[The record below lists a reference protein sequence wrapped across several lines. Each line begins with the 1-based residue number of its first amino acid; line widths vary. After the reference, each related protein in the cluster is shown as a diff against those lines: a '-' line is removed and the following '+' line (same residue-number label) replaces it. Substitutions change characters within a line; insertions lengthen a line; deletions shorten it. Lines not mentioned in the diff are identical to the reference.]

1 MRVPMSWLR
10 EYVPY
15 EGSTEDLAARLTMAG
30 LEVDE
35 IIRPGEIFQ
44 GVTVAEVL
52 EAGQHPNADKLSV
65 CSVTIG
71 GEPISVVCGAPNVA
85 AGQKVPFAGVGAL
98 LPNGMRLKKA
108 KIRGEVSMGMICS
121 EAELEIGDDADGI
134 VVLPADAVIGTPFA
148 EFLGVD
154 DEIIEIDVTPNRPD
168 ALSIYGIARET
179 SALLGLPLKPLD
191 FSVVEP
197 GPPAADVIS
206 VAIEDTDGCPR
217 YSARLIRGVQIAS
230 SPPWLAG
237 RLRAVGLRPINLIVD
252 ITNYIMMEIGQPQ
265 HAFDLRR
272 VADGAI
278 VVRRAREGEVLKTL
292 DEELQALDPE
302 ILLIADRERAL
313 AAAGVMGGHDSE
325 ISGDTTDI
333 LLESAHFDPVRVSI
347 GGSRLGLVTESRRRF
362 ERGTDP
368 TMPGRAADRAARMI
382 AELAGGEVA
391 AGLVE
396 QISPGA
402 LEHRVVTVQKTWVD
416 GLLGISIP
424 EDEAIGILDRLG
436 FETEI
441 GKEAGT
447 WQVRVPPW
455 RPDATGQAHIAEELA
470 RVYGYDELGSDTV
483 ISGAAPTGPT
493 PRQRLRRNI
502 RDALVHLGFYEIMTD
517 SLVARDAC
525 HPLLPE
531 SEPVVLANPR
541 GEDSS
546 ELRSDLLPGVLKAL
560 AWNVRHQISDVRVF
574 EIGMV
579 HRIEEGA
586 ARESEWIVGALH
598 GARRAEIWDQP
609 DPRADWFDLTGLV
622 TALFRALNLDT
633 PRTLPYD
640 GPALVR
646 SAGALLVDD
655 EDNELGFAGRIAAGL
670 EENLGLSESVWVFG
684 FRLDMLEAGCR
695 PVGRYQGLPRFPAA
709 DRDLSVTLPLDAP
722 VGTILDRLREEKRVE
737 NVRLA
742 EEYAGE
748 QIPAGRKGILLSL
761 RFRDM
766 GNTLSDSDLEVI
778 LQKLVKILENEFG
791 ARLRV

>member
-1 MRVPMSWLR
+1 MRVPLSWLR

-35 IIRPGEIFQ
+35 IIRPGEIFH
-44 GVTVAEVL
+44 GVTVAEVI

-71 GEPISVVCGAPNVA
+71 GEPITVVCGAPNVA

-148 EFLGVD
+148 KFLGVD

-191 FSVVEP
+191 FSVIEP

-206 VAIEDTDGCPR
+206 VAIEDADGCPR

-292 DEELQALDPE
+292 DEELQTLDPE

-333 LLESAHFDPVRVSI
+333 LLESAHFEPVRVSI
-347 GGSRLGLVTESRRRF
+347 GGSRLGLLTESRRRF

-402 LEHRVVTVQKTWVD
+402 LEPRVVTVQKTWID

-441 GKEAGT
+441 GKKAGT

-455 RPDATGQAHIAEELA
+455 RSDATGQAHIAEELA

-483 ISGAAPTGPT
+483 LSGAAPAGPT
-493 PRQRLRRNI
+493 PRQRLRRII
-502 RDALVHLGFYEIMTD
+502 RDALVHLGFHEVITD
-517 SLVARDAC
+517 SLVARDAS
-525 HPLLPE
+525 HPLLPK
-531 SEPVVLANPR
+531 SEPVILANPR

-546 ELRSDLLPGVLKAL
+546 ELRRDLLPGVLQAL
-560 AWNVRHQISDVRVF
+560 VWNVRHQISDVRVF

-579 HRIEEGA
+579 HRTEKGA

-598 GARRAEIWDQP
+598 GARRAEIWDDP
-609 DPRADWFDLTGLV
+609 DPRTDWFDLTGLV

-633 PRTLPYD
+633 PRALPYD

-670 EENLGLSESVWVFG
+670 EENLGLSEPVWMFG
-684 FRLDMLEAGCR
+684 FRLDMLEAGR
-695 PVGRYQGLPRFPAA
+695 QPVGRYQGLPRFPAA
-709 DRDLSVTLPLDAP
+709 DRDLSVILPIDAP
-722 VGTILDRLREEKRVE
+722 IGTILDRLREEKRVE
-737 NVRLA
+737 DVRLA

-766 GNTLSDSDLEVI
+766 GNTMSDSDLEVI

-791 ARLRV
+791 ARLRS